1 MLTYQQKRSLYESIM
16 QQIAPVVKSSIE
28 QFCSQDDCQMFVK
41 EQEQLDTEFEKIY
54 KHFNETISHLTQEE
68 IDHMC
73 VDYAER
79 YQMCCSTFPKTT
91 IQEMFGAY
99 TDEKKRHL
107 DEVFDN
113 EMEFKLEFSKIK
125 KTLVNTFGMYE
136 PYVELYNPFGHGT
149 LAFIKQPV
157 DSKLSDRT
165 IISTIVPVIN
175 RNLPFLIDFMNANG
189 YYLIRCSLGEDVVH
203 YPEGGTTLMAN
214 MCFARKHPVDVS
226 KIVSTATY
234 LYHITPEN
242 KVNQIMSNG
251 LVPKARVSSYSIL
264 NTDIHY
270 PARTYFFCG
279 DSDEEAIAYAKK
291 DMRPG
296 KYHLLR
302 VDIKDLSKG
311 LPVYP
316 DPLLSGAAVYLEF
329 VIPARYITD
338 VRCFVVS

>member
-16 QQIAPVVKSSIE
+16 QQIAPIVKSSIE

-41 EQEQLDTEFEKIY
+41 EQEQLDAELDKIY
-54 KHFNETISHLTQEE
+54 QNFNETVSHLTQEE
-68 IDHMC
+68 IVHMC
-73 VDYAER
+73 VDYSER
-79 YQMCCSTFPKTT
+79 YQTCCSTFPKTT

-99 TDEKKRHL
+99 SDEKKRHL

-113 EMEFKLEFSKIK
+113 ERDFQLEFSKIK

-136 PYVELYNPFGHGT
+136 AYVELYNPFGHGT
-149 LAFIKQPV
+149 LAFIKQPI

-165 IISTIVPVIN
+165 IISTIVPAIN
-175 RNLPFLIDFMNANG
+175 RNLPFLIDFMDDNG
-189 YYLIRCSLGEDVVH
+189 YYLIRCSLGEDVVR
-203 YPEGGTTLMAN
+203 YPDGGTTLMAN
-214 MCFARKHPVDVS
+214 MCFVRKKPVDIS
-226 KIVSTATY
+226 KLVANATY
-234 LYHITPEN
+234 LYHVTPES
-242 KVNQIMSNG
+242 KVNHIMNNG
-251 LVPKARVSSYSIL
+251 LVPKARMSSYSIL

-270 PARTYFFCG
+270 PSRTYFFCG

-302 VDIKDLSKG
+302 VETKDLSEG

-316 DPLLSGAAVYLEF
+316 DPLLGGLAVYLEF
-329 VIPARYITD
+329 VIPSRYIKD
-338 VRCFVVS
+338 VRDFTVI

>member
-79 YQMCCSTFPKTT
+79 YQTCCSTFPKTT

-99 TDEKKRHL
+99 TDENKRHL

-113 EMEFKLEFSKIK
+113 EMKFKSEFSKIK

-175 RNLPFLIDFMNANG
+175 RNLPFLIEFMNANG

-214 MCFARKHPVDVS
+214 MCFARKQPVDVS
-226 KIVSTATY
+226 KIVATATY
-234 LYHITPEN
+234 LYHVTLEN

-279 DSDEEAIAYAKK
+279 DSDEKAIAYAKK
-291 DMRPG
+291 DMRLG

-302 VDIKDLSKG
+302 VDTKDLSKG

-338 VRCFVVS
+338 VRGFVVS